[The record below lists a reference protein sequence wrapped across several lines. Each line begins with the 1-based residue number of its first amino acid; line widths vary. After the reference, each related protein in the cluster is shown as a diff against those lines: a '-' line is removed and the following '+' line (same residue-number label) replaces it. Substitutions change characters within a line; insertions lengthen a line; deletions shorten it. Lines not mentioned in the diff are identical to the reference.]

1 MIKILISISI
11 LLLLAAISLTIISSF
26 YEIKRPNYS
35 NRVKKLSLIIF
46 LIAILFVGI
55 GVKSKI
61 NVIKIALTI

>member
-55 GVKSKI
+55 GLKSKI